1 LHDCAEPDKI
11 DLTAARQLY
20 NRSLEALR
28 TDMSYDL
35 EHIQKPRLYDLR
47 LAPSTGPIELPRRGG
62 W

>member
-11 DLTAARQLY
+11 DLTAIRELY
-20 NRSLEALR
+20 TCSLETLR

-47 LAPSTGPIELPRRGG
+47 LAPSIGPTELPRRGS